1 MESSCMSCKFFKI
14 EDTMSGYC
22 RVEVR
27 EAGDQKA
34 PRPMVKL
41 GDICE
46 KWADCGQQ
54 YYIRLGW
61 IRSQEKRKENEPLQ

>member
-1 MESSCMSCKFFKI
+1 MSCKFFKI

-22 RVEVR
+22 LNQIR
-27 EAGDQKA
+27 ETGDRNA

-41 GDICE
+41 DNSCN

-61 IRSQEKRKENEPLQ
+61 VKSQNEQQEKRLHQ